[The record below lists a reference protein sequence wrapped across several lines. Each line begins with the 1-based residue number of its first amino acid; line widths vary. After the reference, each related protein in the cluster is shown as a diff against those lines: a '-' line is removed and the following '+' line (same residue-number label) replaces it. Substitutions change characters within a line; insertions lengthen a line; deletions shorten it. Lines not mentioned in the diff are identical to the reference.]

1 MTEEILINVTPQ
13 ETRAAM
19 VQNGMLQ
26 ELHIERIRSKGIV
39 GNIYLGVVKRILP
52 GMQAAFVDIGLERA
66 AFIHAQDLMP
76 RDGQAVQYQQHDP
89 QVQITS
95 LLSEGRNILV
105 QVIKDPIGSKGARLT
120 AQISIAMRN
129 VVLLPKEAYIGISQ
143 RIQGNEK
150 RSELLQQLRERVDA
164 ADRPGGYILRTVGEF
179 ATPEAVDAEMNIL
192 NRTWESIAA
201 RIENSRAPMLI
212 HQNLPL
218 ATRLIRD
225 LDWNN
230 VERVRIDS
238 RETCNGIRDFVR
250 HLIPQATERI
260 EHYPGD
266 RPIFDLYGI
275 EEEIQKALNRK
286 IPLKSGGYLVID
298 QTEALTSVDVNTGSF
313 TGKRNLEETIFRT
326 NLEAVTALAR
336 QIRLRNLCG
345 IIVVDFIDMSLHEHS
360 EQVMRMLRRELQRD
374 PCRTSVSE
382 MTSLSLVEI
391 TRKRSRDSLLHV
403 LTQPC
408 PTCQGRGTLKSPH
421 TVCYEIFR
429 EIMRTSKEFSASS
442 FLVTASPKVVDLLM
456 EEEASGVSDL
466 ESFIRAS
473 ITLQVDPL
481 LDPEQYEVV
490 FS

>member
-1 MTEEILINVTPQ
+1 MTEEVLINVTPQ

-26 ELHIERIRSKGIV
+26 ELHIERTRSKGIV
-39 GNIYLGVVKRILP
+39 GNIYLGVVRRILP
-52 GMQAAFVDIGLERA
+52 GMQAAFIDIGLERT

-76 RDGQAVQYQQHDP
+76 RNGQAVQYQQHDP
-89 QVQITS
+89 QIQISS
-95 LLSEGRNILV
+95 LLSEGRHILV

-150 RSELLQQLRERVDA
+150 RSELLQQFRERVDA
-164 ADRPGGYILRTVGEF
+164 ADRPGGYLLRTVGEF
-179 ATPEAVDAEMNIL
+179 ATPEDVDAEMGIL
-192 NRTWESIAA
+192 NRTWESIAE
-201 RIENSRAPMLI
+201 RIENSRAPILI

-225 LDWNN
+225 LDWNS

-238 RETCNGIRDFVR
+238 RETCNGIREFVR
-250 HLIPQATERI
+250 HLIPQAAKRI

-266 RPIFDLYGI
+266 RPIFDLYGV

-286 IPLKSGGYLVID
+286 IPLKSGGHLIID
-298 QTEALTSVDVNTGSF
+298 QTEALTSIDVNTGSF

-336 QIRLRNLCG
+336 QIRLRNLGG
-345 IIVVDFIDMSLHEHS
+345 IIVVDFIDMSLHVHS

-374 PCRTSVSE
+374 PCRTSISE

-403 LTQPC
+403 LTRPC
-408 PTCQGRGTLKSPH
+408 PACQGRGTLKSPH

-429 EIMRTSKEFSASS
+429 EIMRTSREFSASS
-442 FLVTASPKVVDLLM
+442 FLVTASPEVVDLLM
-456 EEEASGVSDL
+456 EEEASGVADL

-481 LDPEQYEVV
+481 LGPEQYQVV